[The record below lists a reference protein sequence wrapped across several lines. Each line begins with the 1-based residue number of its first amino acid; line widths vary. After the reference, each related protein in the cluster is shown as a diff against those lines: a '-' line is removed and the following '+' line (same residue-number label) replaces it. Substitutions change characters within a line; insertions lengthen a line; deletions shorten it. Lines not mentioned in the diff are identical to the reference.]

1 MTISV
6 TQLNN
11 YIKGILDLDG
21 VLNDL
26 SVCGEITNVKQARE
40 GWYFSLK
47 DENSAIDCFSYG
59 QQPQT
64 GMTAV
69 AEGRIS
75 FWQRSGRLSF
85 YVRRL
90 TVGNQSGAAYLQ
102 FLQIK
107 EKLQKEGLFDEQRKK
122 PVPVMCMKVGVVTS
136 ATGAVITDICNV
148 IHRRQPFTDIFL
160 YPVKVQGEGASAE
173 IAQGVTYFSQ
183 SGVDAVIVGRG
194 GGSNEDLSA
203 FNAEEVVRAV
213 ASCAKPVVSAVGH
226 GVDFTLC
233 DFAAD
238 RRAVTPSEAA
248 ELVTSDSAAV
258 KSAVVSRLLKCAAQL
273 QRRTAAAKASAT
285 YCTHAVLSH
294 VRLSLQ
300 RGSSRIYAA
309 LKGQAAAVENKRVV
323 RQMRL
328 QNATA
333 RLSAANPANV
343 LRRGYAYVSKQG
355 DKINSVLSLKK
366 GDCVDV
372 TFCDGSVQAVIG
384 DKL

>member
-107 EKLQKEGLFDEQRKK
+107 ELSFFWNLFCSIE
-122 PVPVMCMKVGVVTS
+122 C
-136 ATGAVITDICNV
+136 
-148 IHRRQPFTDIFL
+148 
-160 YPVKVQGEGASAE
+160 
-173 IAQGVTYFSQ
+173 
-183 SGVDAVIVGRG
+183 
-194 GGSNEDLSA
+194 
-203 FNAEEVVRAV
+203 
-213 ASCAKPVVSAVGH
+213 
-226 GVDFTLC
+226 
-233 DFAAD
+233 
-238 RRAVTPSEAA
+238 
-248 ELVTSDSAAV
+248 
-258 KSAVVSRLLKCAAQL
+258 
-273 QRRTAAAKASAT
+273 
-285 YCTHAVLSH
+285 
-294 VRLSLQ
+294 
-300 RGSSRIYAA
+300 
-309 LKGQAAAVENKRVV
+309 
-323 RQMRL
+323 
-328 QNATA
+328 
-333 RLSAANPANV
+333 
-343 LRRGYAYVSKQG
+343 LRRNMGLAM
-355 DKINSVLSLKK
+355 
-366 GDCVDV
+366 V
-372 TFCDGSVQAVIG
+372 TAWGIFE
-384 DKL
+384 